1 MEKISKLLFRGDLDK
16 AVKLISDLLG
26 DYGRDFVDYFEL
38 MEGLSRSF
46 NPESYPD
53 TLETIKASLIA
64 VMKKTYKRKDYK
76 NVRLIKDIIQIIKD
90 FEVED
95 DIP

>member
-1 MEKISKLLFRGDLDK
+1 MERISELLFRGNIDE
-16 AVKLISDLLG
+16 AVKLIADLLG
-26 DYGRDFVDYFEL
+26 DYGSDFANYLEL

-53 TLETIKASLIA
+53 TLGTINVSLIA
-64 VMKKTYKRKDYK
+64 VMKKAYK
-76 NVRLIKDIIQIIKD
+76 NRDYEKIKIIKDIIQIIKD